1 LKKEKRVE
9 LEQTPNGHM
18 DTDADSVKLD
28 KAVKDNKLSKRQEK
42 RNKQKSRVRSGVEHV
57 FARLKSGMN
66 YVKSRANTLIR
77 NRLRFDFNCI
87 VYTVLRGLYL
97 LKIAK

>member
-9 LEQTPNGHM
+9 LEQTPNSQM

-42 RNKQKSRVRSGVEHV
+42 RNELRKIKSQYIDKE
-57 FARLKSGMN
+57 
-66 YVKSRANTLIR
+66 
-77 NRLRFDFNCI
+77 
-87 VYTVLRGLYL
+87 
-97 LKIAK
+97 